1 MPARAGPKAGRT
13 RSLGCN
19 CITEAAMPVVV
30 FDISPG
36 EVVVI
41 QNEETAIIPEKRV
54 EHMPAPDLGLQVVEP
69 ETEE

>member
-1 MPARAGPKAGRT
+1 MP
-13 RSLGCN
+13 
-19 CITEAAMPVVV
+19 IVV

-41 QNEETAIIPEKRV
+41 QNTEAAAPQERIADCTPLPE
-54 EHMPAPDLGLQVVEP
+54 LGLQVVEP